1 MFARED
7 VNAQSDARDSGSQ
20 SVPNSEWHSDR
31 RVRSR
36 RSSRIPPRPLCEAQA
51 ADFSAQRIATRPAR
65 YRSRRAASK
74 SCCAQERD
82 FTGNNN
88 VLRISCDRIPVD
100 ESETALPSLDVKTDS
115 DAIAI
120 RLLWNLHFAGVRSSN
135 CNSRRLPSIFGG
147 YPRADMARPL
157 AMTPMSKLARI
168 PRGTHRKKYS
178 HGALTF
184 LSGTCATLVK

>member
-1 MFARED
+1 MAFRSARS
-7 VNAQSDARDSGSQ
+7 VTKIQSDPASSALRGTGS
-20 SVPNSEWHSDR
+20 R
-31 RVRSR
+31 FF
-36 RSSRIPPRPLCEAQA
+36 SSTNCDA
-51 ADFSAQRIATRPAR
+51 AR

-184 LSGTCATLVK
+184 HFRHMRNLG

>member
-1 MFARED
+1 MHAI
-7 VNAQSDARDSGSQ
+7 A
-20 SVPNSEWHSDR
+20 DR
-31 RVRSR
+31 KAFRIRNGIQIGAFRSR

-184 LSGTCATLVK
+184 HFRHMRNLG

>member
-1 MFARED
+1 RNKGRDQPRIDDIIQHRQITPVGREEWLHATN
-7 VNAQSDARDSGSQ
+7 VNAQSGARDSGSRN
-20 SVPNSEWHSDR
+20 VPGRKRESGRH
-31 RVRSR
+31 VRSR
-36 RSSRIPPRPLCEAQA
+36 RSSRTTPRLACEALA

-147 YPRADMARPL
+147 YPRADMARP
-157 AMTPMSKLARI
+157 
-168 PRGTHRKKYS
+168 
-178 HGALTF
+178 
-184 LSGTCATLVK
+184 

>member
-1 MFARED
+1 MHAIADRKAFRIRNGIQIGAFGHEDPVGSRLVRFARHRQQIFQLNELRRGRP
-7 VNAQSDARDSGSQ
+7 VT
-20 SVPNSEWHSDR
+20 DR
-31 RVRSR
+31 G
-36 RSSRIPPRPLCEAQA
+36 
-51 ADFSAQRIATRPAR
+51 AQR
-65 YRSRRAASK
+65 ASLAVRK
-74 SCCAQERD
+74 ERD

-88 VLRISCDRIPVD
+88 VLRISCDRILVD
-100 ESETALPSLDVKTDS
+100 ESETALPILGVKTDS

-120 RLLWNLHFAGVRSSN
+120 RLLWNIHFAGVRSSN

-184 LSGTCATLVK
+184 HFRHMRNLG